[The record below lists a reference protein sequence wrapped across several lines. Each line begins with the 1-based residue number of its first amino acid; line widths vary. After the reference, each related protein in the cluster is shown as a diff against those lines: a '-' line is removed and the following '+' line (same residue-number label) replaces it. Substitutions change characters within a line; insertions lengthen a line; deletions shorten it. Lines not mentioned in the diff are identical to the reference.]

1 MKIDLKILNDKVTP
15 EMLKPKTPGSAGID
29 LMAVDYLES
38 DAELDNLIIYPGNC
52 IKIGS
57 GVAVH
62 ISDPN
67 YAAVIVPRSG
77 LGHNGL
83 VLGNLVGLI
92 DSDYQGEIIMSVWNR
107 SQDIITISSMDRI
120 AQLVIVPIVRP
131 EFNIVDSFEQSERGS
146 SGFGSTGIAADVA
159 EISDTAP
166 GLAEAVLAA
175 RRIHK
180 ED

>member
-15 EMLKPKTPGSAGID
+15 DMLKPKTPGSAGID
-29 LMAVDYLES
+29 LMAVDYPDS
-38 DAELDNLIIYPGNC
+38 DTEDNLIIYPGNC

-57 GVAVH
+57 GIAVH
-62 ISDPN
+62 ISNPN
-67 YAAVIVPRSG
+67 YAAVIIPRSG

-92 DSDYQGEIIMSVWNR
+92 DSDYQGEIIISIWNR
-107 SQDIITISSMDRI
+107 SDEAIAIKSMDRI
-120 AQLVIVPIVRP
+120 AQLVIVPVVRP
-131 EFNIVDSFEQSERGS
+131 EFNIVDTFEQSERGIG
-146 SGFGSTGIAADVA
+146 GFGSTGIAADVA

-175 RRIHK
+175 RRIHR